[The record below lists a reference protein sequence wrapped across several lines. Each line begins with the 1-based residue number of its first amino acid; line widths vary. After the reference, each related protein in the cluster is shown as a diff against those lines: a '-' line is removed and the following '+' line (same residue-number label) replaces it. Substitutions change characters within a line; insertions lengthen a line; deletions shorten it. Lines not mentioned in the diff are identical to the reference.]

1 MTYNIFAVFFVN
13 ILIRIEIFML
23 AYFDCFSGIS
33 GDMALGA
40 LIDLGVPLKHL
51 EDRLNSIPLTDF
63 DITVTPVHR
72 NGIHAMS
79 VSVGAYDDRTARNFA
94 DIRSL
99 IENCPL
105 SERIKSTSLQIFKR
119 LVAAEAHIH
128 SCSTEEVHFHEVG
141 GIDAIVDIV
150 GTAICLDYLGIKSI
164 IASHIPLGKGF
175 VTCSHGKLPIPAPAT
190 LDILKGVPVY
200 GTDIPHELVTPT
212 GAAII
217 VTLAEGFGT
226 MPDMT
231 MTGIGYGAGQR
242 ELEAGPNLLRII
254 VGTGSENATGSPGE
268 IPEDHISILETCID
282 DMNPELFGYL
292 MDRLFADG
300 ALDVYWIPVYMKK
313 NRPGTMLQVLCRPN
327 DKDSLIRRILSETT
341 TLGVR
346 YHESR
351 RRLLWRDRF
360 EVKTTYGD
368 IAVKRIKDLQGNIRI
383 VPEYDVCEKI
393 AREQNIPLRTV
404 YDTITRETGKED

>member
-1 MTYNIFAVFFVN
+1 
-13 ILIRIEIFML
+13 ML

-33 GDMALGA
+33 GDMTLAA
-40 LIDLGVPLKHL
+40 LIDLGVPLKYL
-51 EDRLNSIPLTDF
+51 EDRLNSIPLADF
-63 DITVTPVHR
+63 DITVTQVHR
-72 NGIHAMS
+72 SGIHAVS
-79 VSVGAYDDRTARNFA
+79 VSVGAYDDQTTRNFT

-99 IENCPL
+99 IMDCPL
-105 SERIKSTSLQIFKR
+105 SERIKSTSIQIFKK
-119 LVAAEAHIH
+119 LASAEARIH

-150 GTAICLDYLGIKSI
+150 GAAIGLDYLGINNI
-164 IASHIPLGKGF
+164 IASPIPLGTGF
-175 VTCSHGKLPIPAPAT
+175 VTCRHGKLPVPAPIS
-190 LDILKGVPVY
+190 LDILRGVPVY
-200 GTDIPHELVTPT
+200 GTDISHELVTPT

-217 VTLAEGFGT
+217 VTLAERFGT

-242 ELEAGPNLLRII
+242 ELEAGPNLLRVII
-254 VGTGSENATGSPGE
+254 GTGSETATASPGE
-268 IPEDHISILETCID
+268 KLEDHITILETCID

-313 NRPGTMLQVLCRPN
+313 NRPATMLQVLCHPN

-346 YHESR
+346 YYESR

-383 VPEYDVCEKI
+383 VPEYEVCEKI
-393 AREQNIPLRTV
+393 AREQNIPLRIV
-404 YDTITRETGKED
+404 YDTITRETGNNE

>member
-1 MTYNIFAVFFVN
+1 
-13 ILIRIEIFML
+13 ML

-33 GDMALGA
+33 GDMTLGA
-40 LIDLGVPLKHL
+40 LIDLGVPLKYL

-63 DITVTPVHR
+63 NLTVTPVHR
-72 NGIHAMS
+72 NGIRAMS
-79 VSVGAYDDRTARNFA
+79 VIVGMVDDQTARNFS

-99 IENCPL
+99 IVNCPL

-119 LVAAEAHIH
+119 LAASEAHIH

-150 GTAICLDYLGIKSI
+150 GTAICLDYLGIERI

-175 VTCSHGKLPIPAPAT
+175 VTCSHGKLPVPAPAT

-200 GTDIPHELVTPT
+200 GSDIPHELVTPT

-217 VTLAEGFGT
+217 VTLAEGFGA

-231 MTGIGYGAGQR
+231 TTDIGYGAGQR

-254 VGTGSENATGSPGE
+254 TGTESETATGSSAE
-268 IPEDHISILETCID
+268 ILEDRISILETCID

-300 ALDVYWIPVYMKK
+300 ALDVYWIPIYMKK
-313 NRPGTMLQVLCRPN
+313 NRPGTMLEVLCHPD
-327 DKDSLIRRILSETT
+327 DKESLIRRILSETT

-346 YHESR
+346 YYESR
-351 RRLLWRDRF
+351 RCLLWRDRF

-368 IAVKRIKDLQGNIRI
+368 IPVKRIKDLQGNIRI

-393 AREQNIPLRTV
+393 AREQNIPLRIV
-404 YDTITRETGKED
+404 YDTITRETGEED